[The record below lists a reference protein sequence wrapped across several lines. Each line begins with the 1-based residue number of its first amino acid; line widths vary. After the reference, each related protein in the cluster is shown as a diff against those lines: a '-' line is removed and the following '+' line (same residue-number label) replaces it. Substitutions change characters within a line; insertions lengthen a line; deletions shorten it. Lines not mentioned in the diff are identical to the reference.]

1 MRNGWKKVRKR
12 KRADLKAQ
20 KQEGMDMFHSFKDPN
35 LLAAQ
40 EAWKRTVDYKG

>member
-1 MRNGWKKVRKR
+1 MGGKEIRKR

-20 KQEGMDMFHSFKDPN
+20 KQEGMDMFHSNKDSS

-40 EAWKRTVDYKG
+40 EAWKRTAGYKG